1 MPSPMQRFKDG
12 LWQALVTNR
21 FSWGVLDKLIV
32 QNADRLRF
40 QRNWAIHGVR
50 EALDRLAADLTVR
63 RGPFQG
69 MRYPERTAVGSSF
82 APKLIGCYERELH
95 PLFARIVTRPYRTI
109 IDVGC
114 AEGYYAVGLALR
126 IPQAIVH
133 AYDTDPLARSQCRK
147 MAELNGVADRV
158 IVGETF
164 TPGDLVKFDFRGPG
178 LIICDCEG
186 YEKELFSQAAVDRL
200 GDQDV
205 LIEAHDFVDPQITPQ
220 LKARFAPTHDIEAI
234 PSVDDY
240 HKSRVY
246 DYPEL
251 QGYSIDL
258 RRILLGEYRTANMEW
273 LFMMP
278 KRAFGDDQAK
288 LDQSGA
294 GQTGGRAK
302 AGSDRPGGSPRL
314 SD

>member
-1 MPSPMQRFKDG
+1 MQRFKDA
-12 LWQALVTNR
+12 LWRTLVTNR
-21 FSWGVLDKLIV
+21 FSWCVLDKLIV

-40 QRNWAIHGVR
+40 QRDWAIHGVR
-50 EALDRLAADLTVR
+50 EALNRLAADLTVR

-95 PLFARIVTRPYRTI
+95 PLFERIVTRPYRTI

-126 IPQAIVH
+126 IPHAIVH
-133 AYDTDPLARSQCRK
+133 AYDTDPLARGQCRK

-158 IVGETF
+158 IIGKTF
-164 TPGDLVKFDFRGPG
+164 TADDLFKFEFRGPG

-205 LIEAHDFVDPQITPQ
+205 LIEAHDFLDPQITPQ
-220 LKARFAPTHDIEAI
+220 LKAGFAPTHDIEAI

-240 HKSRVY
+240 HKSRAY
-246 DYPEL
+246 NYPEL

-258 RRILLGEYRTANMEW
+258 RRILLGEYRIANMEW
-273 LFMMP
+273 LFMTP
-278 KRAFGDDQAK
+278 KGDVSVDPTESDQPK
-288 LDQSGA
+288 FDQSWI
-294 GQTGGRAK
+294 GQTRRDQ
-302 AGSDRPGGSPRL
+302 AGSDPSGGLTRL

>member
-95 PLFARIVTRPYRTI
+95 PLFERIVNRPYRTI

-205 LIEAHDFVDPQITPQ
+205 LIEAHDFFDPEITPQ
-220 LKARFAPTHDIEAI
+220 LKARFAPTHDVEAI

-240 HKSRVY
+240 HKSRAY

-273 LFMMP
+273 LFMTP
-278 KRAFGDDQAK
+278 KRSFADDQPK
-288 LDQSGA
+288 FDRSGLGRTGRDQV
-294 GQTGGRAK
+294 
-302 AGSDRPGGSPRL
+302 GSDRHGGSPRL

>member
-1 MPSPMQRFKDG
+1 MQRFKDG

-95 PLFARIVTRPYRTI
+95 PLFERIVNRPYRTI

-126 IPQAIVH
+126 IPQATVH
-133 AYDTDPLARSQCRK
+133 AYDPAPLARSQCRK

-205 LIEAHDFVDPQITPQ
+205 LIEAHDFFDPEITPQ
-220 LKARFAPTHDIEAI
+220 LKARFAPTHDVEAI

-240 HKSRVY
+240 HKSRAY

-273 LFMMP
+273 LFMTP
-278 KRAFGDDQAK
+278 KRSFADDQPK
-288 LDQSGA
+288 FDRSGLGRTGRDQV
-294 GQTGGRAK
+294 
-302 AGSDRPGGSPRL
+302 GSDRHGGSPRL

>member
-1 MPSPMQRFKDG
+1 
-12 LWQALVTNR
+12 
-21 FSWGVLDKLIV
+21 
-32 QNADRLRF
+32 
-40 QRNWAIHGVR
+40 
-50 EALDRLAADLTVR
+50 
-63 RGPFQG
+63 
-69 MRYPERTAVGSSF
+69 
-82 APKLIGCYERELH
+82 
-95 PLFARIVTRPYRTI
+95 
-109 IDVGC
+109 
-114 AEGYYAVGLALR
+114 VGLALR

-200 GDQDV
+200 VDQDV
-205 LIEAHDFVDPQITPQ
+205 LIEAHDFFDPEITPQ
-220 LKARFAPTHDIEAI
+220 LKARFAPTHDVEAI

-240 HKSRVY
+240 HKSRAY

-273 LFMMP
+273 LFMTP
-278 KRAFGDDQAK
+278 KRSSVGDRTGRDQ
-288 LDQSGA
+288 
-294 GQTGGRAK
+294 
-302 AGSDRPGGSPRL
+302 AGSDRRGGSPRL

>member
-95 PLFARIVTRPYRTI
+95 PLFERIVNRPYRTI

-126 IPQAIVH
+126 IPQATVH

-147 MAELNGVADRV
+147 MAELNGVAGRV

-200 GDQDV
+200 VDQDV
-205 LIEAHDFVDPQITPQ
+205 LIEAHDFFDPEITPQ
-220 LKARFAPTHDIEAI
+220 LKARFAPTHDVEAI

-240 HKSRVY
+240 HKSRAY

-273 LFMMP
+273 LFMTP
-278 KRAFGDDQAK
+278 KRSSVGDRTGRDQ
-288 LDQSGA
+288 
-294 GQTGGRAK
+294 
-302 AGSDRPGGSPRL
+302 AGSDRRGGSPRL